1 MKKLVLIA
9 AAISAFLLLGGCAPK
24 QAAQKDIKALDAQL
38 VNSIKQTFAA
48 RGLANINVEV
58 AMLKALDA
66 PQGFYFYRVIL
77 SDPVNNIPPTEQ
89 YIFYDGK
96 FVAPSFRDA
105 STQEDLGST
114 LAFDYSYTEV
124 DTTGLSLLHGKADA
138 PNVIVKITDFECPYC
153 RRTNAF
159 LEQKLSGRDDVAVYV
174 MNFPLSIHPNAVP
187 FAKAFEA
194 GIRMGKNFGNELF
207 SNNELLSMNEEAIIT
222 YFAARSGDEPR
233 FKGLYASEE
242 IASLIPAQMDKAE
255 ALGVSATPVLYING
269 KKVEGFNIPLI
280 NRAFDSFK

>member
-1 MKKLVLIA
+1 MKKHVLIA
-9 AAISAFLLLGGCAPK
+9 VVSAFFLIIGCAS
-24 QAAQKDIKALDAQL
+24 AQKNTKAIDAQL

-48 RGLANINVEV
+48 RGLTNINVEV
-58 AMLKALDA
+58 KMLKALDA
-66 PQGFYFYRVIL
+66 PKGFYFYRIIL

-105 STQEDLGST
+105 NTQEDLGST
-114 LAFDYSYTEV
+114 LAFDYSYTDISTAE
-124 DTTGLSLLHGKADA
+124 LSLLHGRAGA

-159 LEQKLSGRDDVAVYV
+159 LEQKLAGRNDVAVYI
-174 MNFPLSIHPNAVP
+174 MNFPLSIHKNAVP

-194 GIRMGKNFGNELF
+194 GIRMDKNFGNELF
-207 SNNELLSMNEEAIIT
+207 SKDELISMNEEQIIT
-222 YFAARSGDEPR
+222 YFAARSGDEAR

-242 IASLIPAQMDKAE
+242 VASLIPAQMDRAA

-269 KKVEGFNIPLI
+269 KKVEGFNIQLI

>member
-1 MKKLVLIA
+1 MKKHLLIA
-9 AAISAFLLLGGCAPK
+9 VISAFLLLAGCAS
-24 QAAQKDIKALDAQL
+24 AQKNTKAIDAQL

-48 RGLANINVEV
+48 RGLSDINVEV
-58 AMLKALDA
+58 TMLKALDA
-66 PQGFYFYRVIL
+66 PKGFYFYRIIL
-77 SDPVNNIPPTEQ
+77 SDPINNIPPTEQ

-114 LAFDYSYTEV
+114 LAFDYSYT
-124 DTTGLSLLHGKADA
+124 DISTDGLSLLHGKAGA

-159 LEQKLSGRDDVAVYV
+159 LEQKLAGRDDVAVYI
-174 MNFPLSIHPNAVP
+174 MNFPLSIHKNAVP
-187 FAKAFEA
+187 FAKVFEA

-207 SNNELLSMNEEAIIT
+207 SNNELLSWNEEQIIK
-222 YFAARSGDEPR
+222 YFAARSGDEAR
-233 FKGLYASEE
+233 FNGLYNSEE
-242 IASLIPAQMDKAE
+242 IASLIPAQMDRATV
-255 ALGVSATPVLYING
+255 LGVSATPVLYING
-269 KKVEGFNIPLI
+269 KKVEGFNIQLI